1 MTVKEA
7 AEKLDMSPLNIRGW
21 ILNGDCPFGYVIR
34 KRKSRYGRNTYVIIE
49 QLLNKFLEGEIGDVS
64 TLH

>member
-7 AEKLDMSPLNIRGW
+7 AQILDMTPLNIRGW

-34 KRKSRYGRNTYVIIE
+34 KKKNKYGRNTYVIIE
-49 QLLNKFLEGEIGDVS
+49 QQLTRFLNEGKNEDV
-64 TLH
+64 LIH